1 MRKELQLDGL
11 DCANCAAE
19 LERKISRINGV
30 TKASLT
36 FVNQKLIVEYEEA
49 DILEKVIAC
58 VNAFEEVRVVEAA
71 THFTAINPEKENKN
85 KHKQQLLIYAI
96 EAVLLIA
103 LAVLFTVVNL
113 GQGATVWR
121 YVAFGVLYLAVAYPV
136 LWATCK
142 NVAKGRIF
150 DENFLMAIASVGAFC
165 LGELTEA
172 VTVVLLYQIGET
184 LQAMAVAAS
193 RRSVTQLMELKSE
206 WATVLVPQNNHHT
219 HHTNHTCTCGHCHH
233 EEHQRHHATE
243 IEYSQEVRKPE
254 ELRVGDILLVR
265 AGERVAVDGVLLDEE
280 AVLDT
285 KSLTGESEY
294 RKVKAGEEILSGCI
308 NTGRVFTMR
317 VIRLYQDSA
326 VKKILDMVENAASG
340 KAAPEKFITKFARF
354 YTPIVCGLAI
364 IFALGLP
371 LLSGWISEGK
381 WYFKDFQR
389 YVQSALTFLVISCPC
404 ALVIS
409 VPLTYF
415 SGIGA
420 CARQGILVKGA
431 TYLDVAAKVST
442 VAFDKTGTLTKGNF
456 GIAKIHTANGVT
468 EQTLLSL
475 VAAVEKECAHPIA
488 KAFESV
494 ESKHLANNVKE
505 VAGKGVTAM
514 IDGERVLVGSA
525 ELLLSENV
533 VLETVDCV
541 NTLVYAAKNG
551 VYIGCVEVGDT
562 VREEAKAVVA
572 ALSDL
577 GIEKQVMLTG
587 DRKRRAKHIAKE
599 IGIGYVE
606 AELLPDEKLEKAQG
620 LQKEGGLLYVGD
632 GINDTPVM
640 TVADCAVSM
649 GTLGSAAAVEASD
662 MVLIQDD
669 LCALPKAIKIARKTR
684 KIVVQNIVFSIVM
697 KTAFMAL
704 GAVGVLPLSLA
715 VFADVG
721 VMLCAVGNSLQVRGK

>member
-103 LAVLFTVVNL
+103 LAVLFAVVNL

-206 WATVLVPQNNHHT
+206 WATVLVPQNNHHM
-219 HHTNHTCTCGHCHH
+219 HQTNQACTCGHCHH
-233 EEHQRHHATE
+233 KEHGIEHKHEHEHEEHQHHHATE

-254 ELRVGDILLVR
+254 ELCIGDILLVR

-308 NTGRVFTMR
+308 NTGGVFTMR

-326 VKKILDMVENAASG
+326 VKRILDMVENAASG

-371 LLSGWISEGK
+371 LLSGWFGEGR

-431 TYLDVAAKVST
+431 TYLDVAAKVRT
-442 VAFDKTGTLTKGNF
+442 VVFDKTGTLTKGNF

-468 EQTLLSL
+468 EQALLSL
-475 VAAVEKECAHPIA
+475 VAAVERECAHPVA
-488 KAFESV
+488 KAFENV
-494 ESKHLANNVKE
+494 ESKLLVNNVKE

-514 IDGERVLVGSA
+514 IDEERVLVGSA

-533 VLETVDCV
+533 ALEIVNCV
-541 NTLVYAAKNG
+541 NTLVYVAKNG

-562 VREEAKAVVA
+562 VRKPR
-572 ALSDL
+572 L
-577 GIEKQVMLTG
+577 
-587 DRKRRAKHIAKE
+587 
-599 IGIGYVE
+599 
-606 AELLPDEKLEKAQG
+606 
-620 LQKEGGLLYVGD
+620 
-632 GINDTPVM
+632 
-640 TVADCAVSM
+640 
-649 GTLGSAAAVEASD
+649 
-662 MVLIQDD
+662 
-669 LCALPKAIKIARKTR
+669 
-684 KIVVQNIVFSIVM
+684 
-697 KTAFMAL
+697 
-704 GAVGVLPLSLA
+704 
-715 VFADVG
+715 
-721 VMLCAVGNSLQVRGK
+721 